1 MSPQFKYIR
10 FLLKYPV
17 YKIFKHRTQYI
28 SNQHF
33 LVIASIFVAVVVSF
47 AAILLKWLIH
57 FIESLLLNTNLL
69 ELSFANLF
77 LPLGGIL
84 LSLTFIKFALRGKD
98 FEKGL
103 ASIIYKV
110 TYKKGRIELYHTYA
124 HLITSVFT
132 VSLGGSV
139 GVEAPI
145 AATGSAIG
153 SNLAS
158 RFFLNDNDRNLLLAC
173 GASAGISA
181 IFNSPIGAVIFAL
194 EVLLRRVTVPAFVP
208 LLIASATASVISNFF
223 YKSQII
229 SFSAAAWELQ
239 AIPYYVILAAMCGFF
254 SIYTIRVIYGIETR
268 FNNAKLKYNK
278 AVIQGLIVGGLI
290 LFSPLLYGEG
300 YFVINQILHNKF
312 DEFMRGISLQSNFG
326 FNTVFL
332 VFVLVTILLKPV
344 AAGFT
349 VSSGGN
355 GGIFAPALFIGAL
368 SGLFFS
374 RIVNLLG
381 FTEVNELNF
390 VVAGMAGLLSG
401 VLSAPLTGIFMI
413 AEIAGGYTL
422 LVPLMIVSAGSFFF
436 TRLFEPN
443 SIYTKRLVQ
452 SGLLQKTPELEL
464 LKTVSA
470 QSVLETNFPTL
481 FADETLRSVTLLV
494 SSTRRNVFPV
504 VKRNGKLVG
513 IVSMGDLRHYLF
525 KADLY
530 DKITVKELMHKDVIC
545 VNQGDSLHEVLQ
557 LLEENPGVFYLPVIH
572 EDKYVGCI
580 SKSVLLNKY
589 KELMQEWMEQN
600 QNLS

>member
-1 MSPQFKYIR
+1 M
-10 FLLKYPV
+10 LKYPV
-17 YKIFKHRTQYI
+17 YKIFKQRTQYI

-33 LVIASIFVAVVVSF
+33 LIIASVFVAVVVSF

-77 LPLGGIL
+77 LPLAGIL
-84 LSLTFIKFALRGKD
+84 LSLTFIKYVLKGKN

-158 RFFLNDNDRNLLLAC
+158 RFFLSDNDRNLLLAC

-181 IFNSPIGAVIFAL
+181 IFNCPIGAVIFAL

-229 SFSAAAWELQ
+229 SFKATAWEIQ
-239 AIPYYVILAAMCGFF
+239 AIPYYVILAVMCGFF
-254 SIYTIRVIYGIETR
+254 SIYTIRVIYGLETR
-268 FNNAKLKYNK
+268 FNNSKLKYNK
-278 AVIQGLIVGGLI
+278 AIFQGLIVGGLI
-290 LFSPLLYGEG
+290 LFSPLLFGEG
-300 YFVINQILHNKF
+300 YFVINQILNNKF
-312 DEFMRGISLQSNFG
+312 DEFMRSISWQSNFG

-332 VFVLVTILLKPV
+332 VFVLITILLKPV
-344 AAGFT
+344 AAALT

-355 GGIFAPALFIGAL
+355 GGIFAPSLFIGAL

-381 FTEVNELNF
+381 FAEVNELSF

-452 SGLLQKTPELEL
+452 SGLLHKTPEIEL

-481 FADETLRSVTLLV
+481 FTDETLRGVTQLV

-525 KADLY
+525 KTDLY
-530 DKITVKELMHKDVIC
+530 DKITVKELMHTDVVC
-545 VNQGDSLHEVLQ
+545 VNQADSLHDVLQ

-600 QNLS
+600 QGLS

>member
-1 MSPQFKYIR
+1 MSRQFKYIR

-17 YKIFKHRTQYI
+17 YKIFKQRTQYI

-33 LVIASIFVAVVVSF
+33 LIIAAVFVAIVVSF
-47 AAILLKWLIH
+47 AAILLKWFIH
-57 FIESLLLNTNLL
+57 FIESLLLNTNIL

-77 LPLGGIL
+77 LPLVGIL
-84 LSLTFIKFALRGKD
+84 LSLAFIKYALKGKN

-110 TYKKGRIELYHTYA
+110 TYKKGRIELFHSYA
-124 HLITSVFT
+124 HLVTSAFT
-132 VSLGGSV
+132 VSLGGSA

-181 IFNSPIGAVIFAL
+181 IFNCPIGAVIFAL

-229 SFSAAAWELQ
+229 SFTAEAWHLN
-239 AIPYYVILAAMCGFF
+239 AIPYYLLLAILSGLF
-254 SIYTIRVIYGIETR
+254 SVYTIRVIYGLETK
-268 FNNAKLKYNK
+268 FNNHQLKFNK
-278 AVIQGLIVGGLI
+278 AILQGLLVGGLI

-312 DEFMRGISLQSNFG
+312 DSYMQSIALQSSFG
-326 FNTVFL
+326 YNTVFL
-332 VFVLVTILLKPV
+332 SFLLITILLKPV
-344 AAGFT
+344 AAAFT

-355 GGIFAPALFIGAL
+355 GGIFAPSLFIGAL
-368 SGLFFS
+368 SGLLFS

-381 FTEVNELNF
+381 FSEVNELNF
-390 VVAGMAGLLSG
+390 VVVGMAGLLSG

-422 LVPLMIVSAGSFFF
+422 LVPLMIVSAGSFFV

-443 SIYTKRLVQ
+443 SIYTKKLVN
-452 SGLLQKTPELEL
+452 SGLLQKAPEIEL
-464 LKTVSA
+464 LQSVSA
-470 QSVLETNFPTL
+470 QSILETNFPTL
-481 FADETLRSVTLLV
+481 FEDESLRGVTILV
-494 SSTRRNVFPV
+494 SGTRRNVFPV
-504 VKRNGKLVG
+504 VRRNGRLVG
-513 IVSMGDLRHYLF
+513 IVSMGDLRPYLF
-525 KADLY
+525 KAELY
-530 DKITVKELMHKDVIC
+530 DKMYVRELMHTDV
-545 VNQGDSLHEVLQ
+545 VKVKQTDSLHHILQ
-557 LLEENPGVFYLPVIH
+557 VMEENPGVFYLPVLH
-572 EDKYVGCI
+572 EGKYVGCI

-589 KELMQEWMEQN
+589 KELMQEWMQ
-600 QNLS
+600 QHQDLA

>member
-1 MSPQFKYIR
+1 M
-10 FLLKYPV
+10 
-17 YKIFKHRTQYI
+17 
-28 SNQHF
+28 
-33 LVIASIFVAVVVSF
+33 
-47 AAILLKWLIH
+47 
-57 FIESLLLNTNLL
+57 LLNTNLL

-77 LPLGGIL
+77 LPLAGIL
-84 LSLTFIKFALRGKD
+84 LSLTFIKYVLKGKN

-158 RFFLNDNDRNLLLAC
+158 RFFLSDNDRNLLLAC

-181 IFNSPIGAVIFAL
+181 IFNCPIGAVIFAL

-229 SFSAAAWELQ
+229 SFKATAWEIQ
-239 AIPYYVILAAMCGFF
+239 AIPYYVILAVMCGFF
-254 SIYTIRVIYGIETR
+254 SIYTIRVIYGLETR
-268 FNNAKLKYNK
+268 FNNSKLKYNK
-278 AVIQGLIVGGLI
+278 AIFQGLIVGGLI
-290 LFSPLLYGEG
+290 LFSPLLFGEG
-300 YFVINQILHNKF
+300 YFVINQILNNKF
-312 DEFMRGISLQSNFG
+312 DEFMRSISWQSNFG

-332 VFVLVTILLKPV
+332 VFVLITILLKPV
-344 AAGFT
+344 AAALT

-355 GGIFAPALFIGAL
+355 GGIFAPSLFIGAL

-452 SGLLQKTPELEL
+452 SGLLHKTPEIEL

-481 FADETLRSVTLLV
+481 FTDETLRGVTQLV

-525 KADLY
+525 KTDLY
-530 DKITVKELMHKDVIC
+530 DRITVKELMHTDVVC
-545 VNQGDSLHEVLQ
+545 VNQADSLHDVLQ

-600 QNLS
+600 QGLS

>member
-1 MSPQFKYIR
+1 M
-10 FLLKYPV
+10 LKYPV
-17 YKIFKHRTQYI
+17 YKIFKQRTQYI

-33 LVIASIFVAVVVSF
+33 LIIASVFVSIVVSI
-47 AAILLKWLIH
+47 AAILLKWFIH
-57 FIESLLLNTNLL
+57 FIESLLLNTNIL
-69 ELSFANLF
+69 ELSLANLF
-77 LPLGGIL
+77 LPLLGIL
-84 LSLTFIKFALRGKD
+84 LSLTFIKYFLKGKN

-124 HLITSVFT
+124 HLVTSAFT
-132 VSLGGSV
+132 VSLGGSA

-181 IFNSPIGAVIFAL
+181 IFNCPIGAVIFAL
-194 EVLLRRVTVPAFVP
+194 EVLLRKVTVPAFVP

-229 SFSAAAWELQ
+229 SFSAAIWQLND
-239 AIPYYVILAAMCGFF
+239 IPYYILLAMLCGVF
-254 SIYTIRVIYGIETR
+254 SIYTIRVIYGLETR
-268 FNNAKLKYNK
+268 FNNIKLKYNK
-278 AVIQGLIVGGLI
+278 AIFQGLIVGGLI
-290 LFSPLLYGEG
+290 MFSPLLYGEG

-312 DEFMRGISLQSNFG
+312 DDFMQTISLQSNFG

-332 VFVLVTILLKPV
+332 SFVLVTILLKPV
-344 AAGFT
+344 AAAFT
-349 VSSGGN
+349 VSAGGN
-355 GGIFAPALFIGAL
+355 GGIFAPSLFIGAL

-381 FTEVNELNF
+381 LTDVNELNF

-422 LVPLMIVSAGSFFF
+422 LVPLMIVSAGSFFV

-443 SIYTKRLVQ
+443 SIYTKKLVQ
-452 SGLLQKTPELEL
+452 SGLLQKAPELEL
-464 LKTVSA
+464 LKTVNA
-470 QSVLETNFPTL
+470 ESVLETNFPTL
-481 FADETLRSVTLLV
+481 DVDVNLRSVTQLI
-494 SSTRRNVFPV
+494 SGTRRNVFPV
-504 VKRNGKLVG
+504 IRKNGRLAG
-513 IVSMGDLRHYLF
+513 IVSMGDLRPYLF
-525 KADLY
+525 RTDLY
-530 DKITVKELMHKDVIC
+530 DKLTVKELMHTDVIK
-545 VNQGDSLHEVLQ
+545 VNQTDSLHHVLQ
-557 LLEENPGVFYLPVIH
+557 VLEENPGVFYIPVLH
-572 EDKYVGCI
+572 QEKYVGCI

-589 KELMQEWMEQN
+589 KELMQEWMAQN
-600 QNLS
+600 QDLS